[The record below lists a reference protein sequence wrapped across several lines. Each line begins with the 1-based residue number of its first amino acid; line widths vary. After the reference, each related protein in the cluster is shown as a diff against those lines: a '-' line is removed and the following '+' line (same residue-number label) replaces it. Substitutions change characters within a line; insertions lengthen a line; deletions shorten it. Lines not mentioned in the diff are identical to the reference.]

1 MRHPICSFL
10 TIVFCA
16 FELSPFAFVL
26 LSEGDSGTDQE
37 DHTDE
42 AHMIGNF
49 TAIQQSRLD
58 DMASPSDR
66 TSGKIITTVLVH
78 I

>member
-1 MRHPICSFL
+1 MVFL
-10 TIVFCA
+10 A

-26 LSEGDSGTDQE
+26 LPEGDAGRDQE

-58 DMASPSDR
+58 DMALASPSDR